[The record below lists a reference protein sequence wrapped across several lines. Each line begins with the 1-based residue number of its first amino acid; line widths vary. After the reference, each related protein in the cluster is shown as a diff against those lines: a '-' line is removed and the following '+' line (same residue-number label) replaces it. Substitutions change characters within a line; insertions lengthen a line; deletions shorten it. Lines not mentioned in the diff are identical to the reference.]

1 MTPVLKFS
9 VLAGI
14 QFYYLTI
21 FMNIGDYRRQGI
33 FGVGCLN
40 VVIVKQLILKLKI
53 IFCGEIW
60 RIEIFCSLQIGGEK
74 GRGRHDVKSGCGGY
88 SIWRW
93 H

>member
-40 VVIVKQLILKLKI
+40 VVIVKQLILKLYFVAK
-53 IFCGEIW
+53 FGEL
-60 RIEIFCSLQIGGEK
+60 R
-74 GRGRHDVKSGCGGY
+74 Y
-88 SIWRW
+88 SVVYR
-93 H
+93 